1 MAMIDYGAWVFKNG
15 KLMNEDQFFMNMEQ
29 AVGWTDEGK
38 HPYTREDLAGNYFA
52 YVGDE
57 DLTVA
62 VYKCVAVFV
71 RNKKDRKTV
80 YHVANQKAIHL
91 YNEDLPEGWDLQPIH
106 IHIKNIGDTDCVMEF
121 GYKGDFYR
129 IVYGY
134 GIDPDMEVWDQ
145 TKVHYLGKKLAK
157 RLDHYLHRGY

>member
-15 KLMNEDQFFMNMEQ
+15 KLINEDQFFMNMEES
-29 AVGWTDEGK
+29 VGWTDRGK
-38 HPYTREDLAGNYFA
+38 NRYSREDLDGNYFA
-52 YVGDE
+52 YVGDRE
-57 DLTVA
+57 LTIA

-71 RNKKDRKTV
+71 RDQQERKTV
-80 YHVANQKAIHL
+80 YHVGDQKAVHL
-91 YNEDLPEGWDLQPIH
+91 YNHDLPDGWELPPIH
-106 IHIKNIGDTDCVMEF
+106 IHIKNLSDTVCVMEF

-134 GIDPDMEVWDQ
+134 GIDSDMSVWNRI
-145 TKVHYLGKKLAK
+145 KVRYLGKKLAK